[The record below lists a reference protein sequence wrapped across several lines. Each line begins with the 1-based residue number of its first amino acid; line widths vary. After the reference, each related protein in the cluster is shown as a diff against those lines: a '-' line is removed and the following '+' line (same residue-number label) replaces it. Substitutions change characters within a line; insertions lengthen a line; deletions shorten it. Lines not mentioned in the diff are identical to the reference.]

1 MAIGTHFAF
10 RLPCE
15 GHSVAP
21 GGPGFV
27 FLPKGPH
34 KSGFDAGRMAAS
46 AGRHDWYEPASPP
59 ISRQELLLQA
69 CFEGKSKH
77 YSQSR
82 VMPPA
87 SKHCGKAEMKMKRL
101 VNILFCV
108 LLGLV
113 VTSSSLFAQTATGA
127 EARLKE
133 TNIILPPVPAPV
145 ANYVDSVRVGNLL
158 FLAGNT
164 AGADWKF
171 KGKVG
176 KDITVQEGYET
187 ARQVGLIML
196 AKVRAA
202 LGSLDRVKR
211 IVKVLG
217 MVNSPEG
224 FGDQPRVVN
233 GFSDL
238 MVEVFG
244 TEMGKHARSA
254 VGMQALPSN
263 SAVEVEMIVEIE

>member
-1 MAIGTHFAF
+1 M
-10 RLPCE
+10 
-15 GHSVAP
+15 
-21 GGPGFV
+21 
-27 FLPKGPH
+27 
-34 KSGFDAGRMAAS
+34 KSLV
-46 AGRHDWYEPASPP
+46 YV
-59 ISRQELLLQA
+59 L
-69 CFEGKSKH
+69 
-77 YSQSR
+77 
-82 VMPPA
+82 V
-87 SKHCGKAEMKMKRL
+87 CGA
-101 VNILFCV
+101 
-108 LLGLV
+108 LGLV
-113 VTSSSLFAQTATGA
+113 VTSNQLSAQTATGA
-127 EARLKE
+127 EARLRE
-133 TNIILPPVPAPV
+133 RNITLPPVPPPV

-238 MVEVFG
+238 MVELFG

-263 SAVEVEMIVEIE
+263 SAVEVEMIVEVE